1 MKLSLVSFI
10 TSILFCQMVYGDEF
24 DLSPQL
30 LDKFDWFFA
39 PLLNPDGYEYSHST
53 VSRTLLSVWISQI
66 MPRNEDKVKKL

>member
-10 TSILFCQMVYGDEF
+10 TSILFCQMVNGDEF

-39 PLLNPDGYEYSHST
+39 PLLNPDGYEYSHAT
-53 VSRTLLSVWISQI
+53 VSRRTLLSV
-66 MPRNEDKVKKL
+66 